1 MTRSEDL
8 KKLASALRARAAQVE
23 QDKIQKTASLVVA
36 ATGLE
41 LLRRKI
47 KG

>member
-1 MTRSEDL
+1 MRYEDL
-8 KKLASALRARAAQVE
+8 KKLASALREHAAKADQE
-23 QDKIQKTASLVVA
+23 KLQKTASLVVA